1 MGGTVFALC
10 RLARLL
16 EPSMPVQR
24 PLALLIAIALA
35 SLLGACSVLKPKADQ
50 EAAAARGELPAQGP
64 PRYDIEVEGPRELRA
79 LVADNLD
86 LARFRT
92 VPAEQGLTDEELQ
105 RLVAAA
111 PEQARAL
118 LRTEGYFN
126 AQVQAALEPA
136 AAEGKLPRVVVRLD
150 PGPRTLVDAVDVDV
164 QGELRRRAEA
174 GERPAGRL
182 LDRARGQWPLK
193 PGGPFRQD
201 DWTGAKN
208 AALTQLHANGY
219 PAATWTDTQAS
230 VRSKEQ
236 RATLKA
242 RADSGPLFHLGGLR
256 IEGVQRYGELAL
268 RNLADFAPG
277 DPYSEQQLLDYQDR
291 LRLSGL
297 YEGVA
302 VSMDTDPA
310 QAAAAPV
317 TVRVREQ
324 RAQNATLGLGY
335 SSDTGPRFTLEHIHR
350 RPFDLNWTARN
361 NFELGSQRKLWE
373 WDLRSYPKPRLWQN
387 LVAGNVEDL
396 KTTDEERLSARL
408 RAGRTQE
415 RNRLERQFYGEV
427 LHSRVDSPLG
437 RRMAQSVTAN
447 ADFTWRHV
455 DSRLLPTRGQAVI
468 LQSAVGFARSDEA
481 ENGPFGRLYTRLLYF
496 KPFGD
501 GWNARLRMDLG
512 QVFAR
517 NSVGVPD
524 TLLFRAGGEE
534 SVRGYAYRGL
544 GPVVDG
550 VVTSGRSLFTASAE
564 VAHPISR
571 RMPAL
576 WGAAFIDAGNAAER
590 FSDLKPAVGVG
601 VGLHY
606 RSPVG
611 PLRLDLAYGVDDARF
626 RLHVTAGVSF

>member
-1 MGGTVFALC
+1 MCL
-10 RLARLL
+10 
-16 EPSMPVQR
+16 MPAQR
-24 PLALLIAIALA
+24 PLALLIALALA
-35 SLLGACSVLKPKADQ
+35 SLLGGCSVLKPKGDQ
-50 EAAAARGELPAQGP
+50 EAAAARGELPAEGP

-92 VPAEQGLTDEELQ
+92 VPAEQGLTDEELS
-105 RLVAAA
+105 RLVAQA
-111 PEQARAL
+111 PE
-118 LRTEGYFN
+118 
-126 AQVQAALEPA
+126 QAALEPA
-136 AAEGKLPRVVVRLD
+136 PAQGKLPRVVVRLD
-150 PGPRTLVDAVDVDV
+150 PGPRTLIDAVDVDV
-164 QGELRRRAEA
+164 QQGELRRRAEA
-174 GERPAGRL
+174 GERAAARL
-182 LDRARGQWPLK
+182 RERVRGEWPLK
-193 PGGPFRQD
+193 PGDPFRQD

-219 PAATWTDTQAS
+219 PAATWADTQAS

-236 RATLKA
+236 RASLKA
-242 RADSGPLFHLGGLR
+242 QADSGPLFHLGGLR
-256 IEGVQRYGELAL
+256 IEGVQRYGELAI
-268 RNLADFAPG
+268 RNLADFGPG
-277 DPYSEQQLLDYQDR
+277 DPYSEQKLLDYQDR
-291 LRLSGL
+291 LRLSNL

-310 QAAAAPV
+310 VADAAPV

-324 RAQNATLGLGY
+324 RQQNATLGLGY
-335 SSDTGPRFTLEHIHR
+335 SSDTGPRFTLEHFHR

-361 NFELGSQRKLWE
+361 NFEFGSQRKLWE
-373 WDLRSYPKPRLWQN
+373 WDLRSYAQPRLWQN
-387 LVAGNVEDL
+387 LVAGSVEDL
-396 KTTDEERLSARL
+396 KTLDEDTLSARL
-408 RAGRTQE
+408 RAGRTQD
-415 RNRLERQFYGEV
+415 RNRLERQYYAEV

-437 RRMAQSVTAN
+437 RRVAQSVTAN
-447 ADFTWRHV
+447 ADFTWRNV

-501 GWNARLRMDLG
+501 GWNARLRADFG

-517 NSVGVPD
+517 NAVGVPD

-544 GPVVDG
+544 GPVVNG

-571 RMPAL
+571 RLPAL

-590 FSDLKPAVGVG
+590 FSDLNPAVGVG

-611 PLRLDLAYGVDDARF
+611 PLRVDLAYGVDDARF
-626 RLHVTAGVSF
+626 RLHVSAGVTF